1 LVQGQRPPQ
10 LRGLRQWQFEPLRS
24 HGHQFWRGS
33 KTGEQRG
40 RCCHGGSV
48 THHCFDG
55 EWWKCRL
62 SRAAAISRG
71 GWCRCRFRPRKSIL
85 PLVPLLLLRFGESG
99 GGGGIGRGFGPP
111 RGGPTRASVPPNFP
125 PPVAPFFSPVGGGG
139 GGGVAVG
146 AGSATAVLVTSAASF
161 ASACAERS
169 NVGLAGFSEV
179 KKRPNFSFLTKIFA
193 RPTKLNQAHA
203 LSARSFLAALLPL
216 T

>member
-1 LVQGQRPPQ
+1 MVQGQRPPQ

-71 GWCRCRFRPRKSIL
+71 GRCRCRFRPRKSIL

-99 GGGGIGRGFGPP
+99 GGGGP
-111 RGGPTRASVPPNFP
+111 
-125 PPVAPFFSPVGGGG
+125 
-139 GGGVAVG
+139 VG

-169 NVGLAGFSEV
+169 NVGLAGFSEE
-179 KKRPNFSFLTKIFA
+179 KKRPKFSFLTKIFA

>member
-71 GWCRCRFRPRKSIL
+71 GRCRCRFRPRKSIL

-99 GGGGIGRGFGPP
+99 GGGGRRRRLRRPGGGPP
-111 RGGPTRASVPPNFP
+111 RRFLCPGRRGGRKGGVGSGG
-125 PPVAPFFSPVGGGG
+125 VALQCLLLPLAPCCVRGGGG
-139 GGGVAVG
+139 GGGG
-146 AGSATAVLVTSAASF
+146 G
-161 ASACAERS
+161 
-169 NVGLAGFSEV
+169 
-179 KKRPNFSFLTKIFA
+179 
-193 RPTKLNQAHA
+193 Q
-203 LSARSFLAALLPL
+203 
-216 T
+216 